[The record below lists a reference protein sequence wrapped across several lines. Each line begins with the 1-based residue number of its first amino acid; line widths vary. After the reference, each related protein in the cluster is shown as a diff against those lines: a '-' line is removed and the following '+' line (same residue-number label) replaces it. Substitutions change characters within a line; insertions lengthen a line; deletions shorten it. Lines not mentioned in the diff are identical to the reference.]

1 MSSLRDFQVRRENTL
16 NKLRI
21 EIKNGRV
28 DSKII
33 PLLEEINSIPYYYTT
48 SSCAGRIVVLEL
60 PELGD
65 KQNAVFLGRWH
76 RMVSKQEVEESFKKT
91 SKGYIWFLAQSPIF
105 HVAAYTMEEAGRLLK
120 AGYAAGFKHSGLK
133 NTGDKII
140 VELTSTERIDAPIG
154 RDGLILC
161 SEEYLELLV
170 ENANLVIKRGEEKL
184 MRLMREVSS
193 IKDEYLGGGDG
204 TP

>member
-1 MSSLRDFQVRRENTL
+1 MSSLKGFQIQRENTIKNL
-16 NKLRI
+16 KA

-28 DSKII
+28 DAKII

-60 PELGD
+60 PQLGD
-65 KQNAVFLGRWH
+65 KKNAVFLGRWH
-76 RMVSKQEVEESFKKT
+76 RMVYRREVEETFRKS
-91 SKGYIWFLAQSPIF
+91 SRGYIWFLAQSPIF
-105 HVAAYTMEEAGRLLK
+105 HVAAYTMEDADRLLK

-133 NTGDKII
+133 NIGDKII
-140 VELTSTERIDAPIG
+140 VELTSTERLDAPIG

-184 MRLMREVSS
+184 MRLKREVSS
-193 IKDEYLGGGDG
+193 IKDEYLGGGG
-204 TP
+204 RTP

>member
-193 IKDEYLGGGDG
+193 IKDEYLGGEEG